1 MTEKELR
8 KLNRA
13 ELLELLL
20 ELSRENEALQA
31 QLKQTEAA
39 LSDRRL
45 QMEEA
50 GSIAEA
56 ALRLNGIFEAAQK
69 AADQYLSS
77 VSERT
82 ARQEEI
88 CIHMEAET
96 KRKCDEMV
104 ERARLDSQRY
114 WDEISRR
121 MEDFYN
127 AHAGL
132 RELLAVGNEAR
143 QKVTQ

>member
-88 CIHMEAET
+88 CIRMEEET

>member
-56 ALRLNGIFEAAQK
+56 ALRLSGIFEAAQK

-88 CIHMEAET
+88 CIRMEEET

>member
-20 ELSRENEALQA
+20 ELSRENETLRE
-31 QLKQTEAA
+31 QLRQTEAA
-39 LSDRRL
+39 LADRRL
-45 QMEEA
+45 RLDQA

-56 ALRLNGIFEAAQK
+56 ALQVSGIFEAAQQ

-77 VSERT
+77 VNELST
-82 ARQEEI
+82 RQEEI
-88 CIHMEAET
+88 CARMEAET
-96 KRKCDEMV
+96 KRKCDAMV
-104 ERARLDSQRY
+104 EKAQADSQRY
-114 WDEISRR
+114 WDDISRR
-121 MEDFYN
+121 MEDFYE

-132 RELLAVGNEAR
+132 RELLAVQTSAG
-143 QKVTQ
+143 QKTAL

>member
-88 CIHMEAET
+88 CIRMEAET

>member
-88 CIHMEAET
+88 CI
-96 KRKCDEMV
+96 RMV
-104 ERARLDSQRY
+104 TA
-114 WDEISRR
+114 
-121 MEDFYN
+121 F
-127 AHAGL
+127 
-132 RELLAVGNEAR
+132 
-143 QKVTQ
+143 

>member
-45 QMEEA
+45 QIDEA

-56 ALRLNGIFEAAQK
+56 ALRLSGIFEAAQK

-88 CIHMEAET
+88 CIRMEAET

>member
-77 VSERT
+77 ASERT

-88 CIHMEAET
+88 CIRMEEET

>member
-56 ALRLNGIFEAAQK
+56 ALRLSGIFEAAQK

-88 CIHMEAET
+88 CIRMEAET

-132 RELLAVGNEAR
+132 RELLAVGSTTQ

>member
-88 CIHMEAET
+88 CIRMEAET
-96 KRKCDEMV
+96 KRKRDEMV

>member
-45 QMEEA
+45 QIDEA

-56 ALRLNGIFEAAQK
+56 ALRLSGIFEAAQE

-88 CIHMEAET
+88 CIRMEAET

>member
-20 ELSRENEALQA
+20 ELSRENETLQA
-31 QLKQTEAA
+31 QLKQAETA
-39 LSDRRL
+39 LADRRL

-56 ALRLNGIFEAAQK
+56 ALRLSGIFEAAQE

-77 VSERT
+77 VSERC
-82 ARQEEI
+82 AQQEEI
-88 CIHMEAET
+88 CIRMETET

-104 ERARLDSQRY
+104 EQARMDSLRY

>member
-20 ELSRENEALQA
+20 ELSRENETLQA

-56 ALRLNGIFEAAQK
+56 ALRLSGIFEAAQE

-88 CIHMEAET
+88 CIRMEAET